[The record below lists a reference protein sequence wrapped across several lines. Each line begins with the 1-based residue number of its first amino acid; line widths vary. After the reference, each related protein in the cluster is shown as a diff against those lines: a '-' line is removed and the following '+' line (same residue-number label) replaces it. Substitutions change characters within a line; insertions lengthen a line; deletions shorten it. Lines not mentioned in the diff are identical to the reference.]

1 MRSFSVSAAAVAAL
15 SLAGAAFAQEIKVGA
30 PIVGKAGEPVGTVAS
45 VDADTVTVAAPDG
58 STFGLPAA
66 GFKADGDTVTA
77 AWTRAEIDQAVAQ
90 QRAAAGVKAD
100 ASNVTAGQAVRGKD
114 GAEVGTVAST
124 VVEGGALKTV
134 MIKGADGTEFGLP
147 AGALTLEGGA
157 LVAAWTKA
165 EIDQARGA
173 AAAPGTASSGTASS
187 GR

>member
-1 MRSFSVSAAAVAAL
+1 MRSFSVYAAAVAAL

-30 PIVGKAGEPVGTVAS
+30 SIVGKTGEPVGTVVS
-45 VDADTVTVAAPDG
+45 VDAETVTVKAADG

-66 GFKADGDTVTA
+66 GFTAGGDKVTA
-77 AWTRAEIDQAVAQ
+77 AWTKSEIDQAVAQ

-100 ASNVTAGQAVRGKD
+100 ASNVTAGLAVRGKN

-124 VVEGGALKTV
+124 VVEAGALKTI
-134 MIKGADGTEFGLP
+134 MIKGADGAEFGLP
-147 AGALTLEGGA
+147 AGGFTVKDGA
-157 LVAAWTKA
+157 VVAAWTKA

-173 AAAPGTASSGTASS
+173 TASA